1 MRRLAVVV
9 LAVLAVGACSSGST
23 HTADRVAACKAAM
36 TRDYRYALAHPDA
49 PPAGKPGACK
59 GVPDAT
65 IRKLAAEIM
74 ASG

>member
-1 MRRLAVVV
+1 MRKPGIIV
-9 LAVLAVGACSSGST
+9 LAVLALAACSSGST

-49 PPAGKPGACK
+49 PPAARPGACK

-74 ASG
+74 TGG